1 VLHVAQSTKHNAN
14 ANACNDVH
22 QSLIDDLGNKQIAQL
37 YNSIQ
42 SMDITQHAG
51 LEKMRL
57 ESMDEEGVMPRP

>member
-1 VLHVAQSTKHNAN
+1 MH
-14 ANACNDVH
+14 NACNCA

-42 SMDITQHAG
+42 SMDTTQSAE
-51 LEKMRL
+51 LDKMRL